1 MRASTWYREQEASG
15 FPALKRGA
23 VFVSMYHGSSISGLI
38 AAFQGKGQV
47 AWSHTGIYI
56 GNGQIAEATYP
67 RGGVRSLKSY
77 LRGGYTFEIYN
88 VIGWTPEERA
98 MIASEAARIAPGKY
112 DTAKFIRHVID
123 NLFERMTWDAERG
136 RGFRPLA
143 ALFSLDRDKDRRNIC
158 SELVERAIEYGTG
171 ERIAAGELGSTRP
184 YDVWRWLTRVKKAR
198 PVFRHE
204 RGDVAT
210 APLPGVGR

>member
-23 VFVSMYHGSSISGLI
+23 VFVSMYHGSSISNLI

-67 RGGVRSLKSY
+67 KGGVRSLKPY

-88 VIGWTPEERA
+88 VNGWTPAERA
-98 MIASEAARIAPGKY
+98 FIASEAARIAPGNY
-112 DTAKFIRHVID
+112 DTTKFIRHVID
-123 NLFERMTWDAERG
+123 NAFERATWNAERG

-143 ALFSLDRDKDRRNIC
+143 ALFKLDRDKDRCNIC

-171 ERIAAGELGSTRP
+171 ERICAGELGNARP
-184 YDVWRWLTRVKKAR
+184 YDVWKWLVEVKKAR
-198 PVFRHE
+198 PAFRHE
-204 RGDVAT
+204 RGDVAVG
-210 APLPGVGR
+210 PLFGIEG